1 MNISGLANSVT
12 AILGLSIHGGIPIT
26 VVKNN
31 SVCSCQVHT
40 HTPTPSWKDEAEYAF
55 VCIESFHQ
63 GLEGKNKGEQYV
75 SQCDILV
82 WATGTWFVLQI
93 YKWLV
98 GELYAYISIFG
109 FAAGSMPSGKGTRV
123 SMETCL

>member
-63 GLEGKNKGEQYV
+63 GLEGKKKRALGDV
-75 SQCDILV
+75 PKKDRGLV
-82 WATGTWFVLQI
+82 RPLLRGPKA
-93 YKWLV
+93 
-98 GELYAYISIFG
+98 
-109 FAAGSMPSGKGTRV
+109 
-123 SMETCL
+123 